1 MFLQNHEITMPPR
14 KPPKKLSASCTT
26 VISNTILDVIVRV
39 EQSFIQYSN
48 NSLNTNSSERT
59 GNISGT
65 SDHLKIYYEKE
76 YEIAKYL
83 LSSIP
88 NALISL
94 VIIEIIKEFSFRW
107 NKIIKLSEN
116 QGLLE
121 GTNPLLFNNSFMQQR
136 NEIESFLSNPIVSS
150 MSMFDSI
157 LLKLKVCRMF

>member
-1 MFLQNHEITMPPR
+1 MPPR

-48 NSLNTNSSERT
+48 NSLSTFSCEEN
-59 GNISGT
+59 GNVSGA

-121 GTNPLLFNNSFMQQR
+121 RTHPLLINNSFMQQKS
-136 NEIESFLSNPIVSS
+136 EIESRKSQVET
-150 MSMFDSI
+150 
-157 LLKLKVCRMF
+157 

>member
-1 MFLQNHEITMPPR
+1 MPPR

-26 VISNTILDVIVRV
+26 VISNTILDVIVRI
-39 EQSFIQYSN
+39 EQSFSQYSN
-48 NSLNTNSSERT
+48 NSANTHSSEHT
-59 GNISGT
+59 GNSSGT

-107 NKIIKLSEN
+107 SKIIKLSEN
-116 QGLLE
+116 QCVFE
-121 GTNPLLFNNSFMQQR
+121 GTNPLHFSNSFMQQK

-150 MSMFDSI
+150 MSMFDNM
-157 LLKLKVCRMF
+157 LLKLKVCRSLWF

>member
-1 MFLQNHEITMPPR
+1 MPPR

-39 EQSFIQYSN
+39 EQSFIQYSK
-48 NSLNTNSSERT
+48 NSVNTKSSEHTRK
-59 GNISGT
+59 ISGI

-116 QGLLE
+116 QCLLE
-121 GTNPLLFNNSFMQQR
+121 GTHPLFFNSSFTQQK

-157 LLKLKVCRMF
+157 LLKFKVCRMF

>member
-1 MFLQNHEITMPPR
+1 MPPR

-39 EQSFIQYSN
+39 EQSFSQYSN
-48 NSLNTNSSERT
+48 NSANTHSCEHT
-59 GNISGT
+59 GNNSGT
-65 SDHLKIYYEKE
+65 SDYLKIYYEKE

-121 GTNPLLFNNSFMQQR
+121 GTNPLLFNNSIMHGRMHF
-136 NEIESFLSNPIVSS
+136 EEPSFISKSGETS
-150 MSMFDSI
+150 H
-157 LLKLKVCRMF
+157 LLRQ

>member
-1 MFLQNHEITMPPR
+1 MPPR

-39 EQSFIQYSN
+39 EQSFSQYSN
-48 NSLNTNSSERT
+48 NSLNTHSSEHT
-59 GNISGT
+59 GNNSGT

-94 VIIEIIKEFSFRW
+94 VIIDIIKEFSFRW

-150 MSMFDSI
+150 MSMFDNI